1 MHIDTIGGERA
12 KLVAADVVTR
22 MNGRMRH
29 KLGPE
34 DQERLAAAI
43 VRSDAQDDLLFRN
56 TPVRHRPSLWSLGG
70 LLSRLVLLWRRYRN
84 GGADDERGALSEIHY
99 KVRQSGAV
107 GLVIAL
113 MFSLICGTIEF
124 GLPAEL
130 ALQMA
135 RDKARPLTASGDI
148 VVIAQDDKSAEAF
161 GRWPWARRY
170 DAALIDKLRAMGVKT
185 IVFNQGFVQRTD
197 TQNDGAFAAALD
209 RATGKVWLGAQFEED
224 KISGAHIPVLPL
236 AMFRAKSRQAHGNVW
251 YDAFGYTKNV
261 PFSYKIGDK
270 TYASSASVL
279 AGNRRAVGA
288 LRPDTAILFR
298 SVPTISMVDVVEGR
312 VDRAALAGKS
322 VVVGTTIMRTGDL
335 APILGQGP
343 APAPAV
349 YTRVIAAETI
359 KNGIARELG
368 WLPPLIAAALIGLF
382 CMAQSARRRRGWAL
396 AAGAIA
402 LLAMMLIGDRV
413 GLHFEMM
420 PGLLLLSIFAVRD
433 YIKRKVLAAT
443 VTHPVSGLPNL
454 SELHVIK
461 DRQTCT
467 IIALKVEQYQSVVGN
482 LMPVRQREMILG
494 VAARIGIVCPN
505 SVVHQGDDGLF
516 VWLVAQGSDED
527 FDTLPGHLLALFM
540 VDVCDS
546 YATRVLGVSVGRSA
560 DLSLKFGERLAV
572 ASDRAKASAF
582 ITLREVL

>member
-1 MHIDTIGGERA
+1 MHINNTGDERA
-12 KLVAADVVTR
+12 KLAAADVVTR

-34 DQERLAAAI
+34 DQEWLAAAI

-56 TPVRHRPSLWSLGG
+56 TPVRYEPPLWSLGG
-70 LLSRLVLLWRRYRN
+70 MLSRLVLLWRRYRN
-84 GGADDERGALSEIHY
+84 GSADDERGALSDIHY
-99 KVRQSGAV
+99 KVKQSGAV
-107 GLVIAL
+107 GLMIAL
-113 MFSLICGTIEF
+113 MVSLLCGAIEL

-135 RDKARPLTASGDI
+135 RDKARPIAASGDI
-148 VVIAQDDKSAEAF
+148 VVIAQDDKSAQAF

-185 IVFNQGFVQRTD
+185 IVFNQGFVERTD
-197 TQNDGAFAAALD
+197 TQNDAAFAAALD
-209 RATGKVWLGAQFEED
+209 RAKGQVWLAAQFEED
-224 KISGAHIPVLPL
+224 KISGTHVPVLPL
-236 AMFRAKSRQAHGNVW
+236 AMFRTKSRQANIYVW
-251 YDAFGYTKNV
+251 YDAFGFTKNV

-279 AGNRRAVGA
+279 AGSRSAAGA
-288 LRPDTAILFR
+288 LRPDTAVQYR
-298 SVPTISMVDVVEGR
+298 SVPTFSMVDVVNGR

-322 VVVGTTIMRTGDL
+322 VVIGATIFNTGDL
-335 APILGQGP
+335 APILGQGS
-343 APAPAV
+343 APAV

-368 WLPPLIAAALIGLF
+368 WLPPLVAAALIGLF
-382 CMAQSARRRRGWAL
+382 CIMQSARRRRVWAL
-396 AAGAIA
+396 GAGPIG
-402 LLAMMLIGDRV
+402 LLVMMLIGDRI

-420 PGLLLLSIFAVRD
+420 PGLLLLSVFAVRD
-433 YIKRKVLAAT
+433 YVKRKVLAAT
-443 VTHPVSGLPNL
+443 ITHPVSGLPNL
-454 SELHVIK
+454 SELHSIK
-461 DRQTCT
+461 DREVCT
-467 IIALKVEQYQSVVGN
+467 IIALKVEQYQSVIGN
-482 LMPVRQREMILG
+482 LTPVRQREMILG

-516 VWLVAQGSDED
+516 VWLVARGSDED
-527 FDTLPGHLLALFM
+527 INTLPGHLLALFM
-540 VDVCDS
+540 ADVCDS
-546 YATRVLGVSVGRSA
+546 YATRVIGVSVGRSD

-572 ASDRAKASAF
+572 VSDRAKVSAF